1 MGGHKN
7 LSLHSVAVSTLPFH
21 GGSRGSNPLG
31 DAKFVKAKLPNN
43 VYISY
48 YVIKSNF

>member
-1 MGGHKN
+1 MGRHID

-31 DAKFVKAKLPNN
+31 DAIFVKTKLPNN

-48 YVIKSNF
+48 